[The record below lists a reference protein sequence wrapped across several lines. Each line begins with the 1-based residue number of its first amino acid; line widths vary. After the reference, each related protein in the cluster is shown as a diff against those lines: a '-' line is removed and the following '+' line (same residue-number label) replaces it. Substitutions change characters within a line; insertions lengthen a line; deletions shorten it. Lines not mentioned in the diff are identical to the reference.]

1 MDSTIV
7 HHIYQLKDYH
17 HSNIL
22 INHFYSPIVKC
33 IKVYPGR
40 QRKQTVLFRI
50 FCLLPNILLTILNLS
65 LQYAEIFF
73 RSITLTDILQYIT
86 QGSAISRIGIM
97 QDTPVEKNTEKE
109 VEPKSSPYYLK
120 EEKVSTKVFKLILE
134 HKNSKIFSW
143 VSKNQSLALI
153 LVALWGLFIVVMFF
167 WFILSNV
174 IKNTP

>member
-1 MDSTIV
+1 
-7 HHIYQLKDYH
+7 
-17 HSNIL
+17 
-22 INHFYSPIVKC
+22 
-33 IKVYPGR
+33 
-40 QRKQTVLFRI
+40 
-50 FCLLPNILLTILNLS
+50 
-65 LQYAEIFF
+65 
-73 RSITLTDILQYIT
+73 
-86 QGSAISRIGIM
+86 M